1 VNAPAVAAPAR
12 APAGRIPLLPLG
24 TVVWLASEFT
34 FFGSLF
40 AAYFTLRSATTGP
53 WPPPD
58 VELETALS
66 GLATLLLVA
75 SSATLQL
82 AVRAIAAGRREQFR
96 RLVVLTALLAV
107 VFLANQ
113 AREWSVAGFGPSS
126 HAFGSA
132 FFVMTGFHGLHVT
145 GGVVGMVVMLGRS
158 ARPGFGA
165 PGGRGVPGEEAT
177 DAVEVLSYYWHFVDV
192 VWLVMFATLFL
203 FP

>member
-1 VNAPAVAAPAR
+1 MR
-12 APAGRIPLLPLG
+12 SAGGRVPLLPLG
-24 TVVWLASEFT
+24 TVVWLASEVT

-40 AAYFTLRSATTGP
+40 AAYFTLRSAAIGP

-58 VELETALS
+58 VELETAVT

-75 SSATLQL
+75 SSGSMQL
-82 AVRAIAAGRREQFR
+82 AVRAIASGRRERFR
-96 RLVVLTALLAV
+96 GLVALTGLLAV

-113 AREWSVAGFGPSS
+113 AREWSAAGFGPSS
-126 HAFGSA
+126 HAYGSA

-145 GGVVGMVVMLGRS
+145 GGVVAMAVMLGRS
-158 ARPGFGA
+158 ASPRFGA
-165 PGGRGVPGEEAT
+165 EAV

-192 VWLVMFATLFL
+192 VWIVMFATLFL

>member
-1 VNAPAVAAPAR
+1 
-12 APAGRIPLLPLG
+12 
-24 TVVWLASEFT
+24 VVWLASEVT

-40 AAYFTLRSATTGP
+40 GAYFTLRSAATGP
-53 WPPPD
+53 WPPAD
-58 VELETALS
+58 VELETAFT

-75 SSATLQL
+75 SSGTMQL
-82 AVRAIAAGRREQFR
+82 AVAAIASGQRARFR
-96 RLVVLTALLAV
+96 RLLVVTGLLAA

-132 FFVMTGFHGLHVT
+132 FFVMTGFHGLHVA
-145 GGVVGMVVMLGRS
+145 GGVVGMAVMLGRS
-158 ARPGFGA
+158 AHPSFGA
-165 PGGRGVPGEEAT
+165 DST

-192 VWLVMFATLFL
+192 VWLLMFATLFL